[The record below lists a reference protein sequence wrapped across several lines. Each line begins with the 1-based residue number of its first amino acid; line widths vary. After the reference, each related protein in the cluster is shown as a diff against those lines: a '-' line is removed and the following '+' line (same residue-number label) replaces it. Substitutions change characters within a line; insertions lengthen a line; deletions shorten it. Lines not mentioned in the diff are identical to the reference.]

1 MKRLFIILCIGI
13 LGSCSLSEV
22 NFNADNDIPVGYEDI
37 MVYKSNH
44 LLFADI
50 DNLRSASTKSD
61 EEMVSL
67 ESLLERDS
75 TKSITF
81 KHYKVSQ
88 IPFLNNRESNKVALT
103 DRIRESV
110 SQDSLSVVKTFL
122 IETTDTLSGEVM
134 KNVATMIP
142 DAECMTIFG
151 EESISFLDKST
162 FTGIILYSE
171 LDGEFAD
178 VYVYSDGPIKFASQI
193 PIDFDSDNLVKI
205 YLSIPQSVE
214 TKSDMEDGSIIGG
227 ILDASFCFAYLDEEE
242 ERENPEVPIGSGGGG
257 GSGSGTGTGI
267 VDTGNFFGK
276 FSGNG
281 SRDKL
286 TYTINLTSSDGG
298 STKGGGVYS
307 HGKVAVCNAVVTE
320 NSYIFDR
327 WTGDFRG
334 KTDNV
339 VITVTEDVEST
350 AYFRYIL
357 EDPKRPCWD
366 SETGTANPLVEMEL
380 APTNKAATNL
390 LGSTF
395 GMTRSGGSQFHSGL
409 DLYADPGTPIYSMFD
424 GVVTWPYVTEQPLR
438 NDDGT
443 YPLNYSGDIDGSGNR
458 LYIRST
464 VNGSNISVGYWH
476 LMENSPVAINPRT
489 GMPFKVGDTVFQGE
503 LIAYSGRTGN
513 AHDVDN
519 PHLHLVVK
527 NNSGTFVDPES
538 YINGKVL
545 SSTVNGERKVSS
557 VEIVDINCDD
567 EENEITIYY

>member
-214 TKSDMEDGSIIGG
+214 TKSDMEGGSIIGG
-227 ILDASFCFAYLDEEE
+227 ILDASFCFTYLDEE
-242 ERENPEVPIGSGGGG
+242 ERENPEVPVGSGGGG
-257 GSGSGTGTGI
+257 GSGTGI
-267 VDTGNFFGK
+267 IDTGNFFGK

-339 VITVTEDVEST
+339 VITVTEDIEST

-380 APTNKAATNL
+380 APTDKNNKQILGATY
-390 LGSTF
+390 
-395 GMTRSGGSQFHSGL
+395 GMTRDSRTKKHNGL
-409 DLYADPGTPIYSMFD
+409 DLYAEPGTPIYSMFD
-424 GVVTWPYVTEQPLR
+424 GVVTWPYVTEQPTKVDKEYPVGYNGDK
-438 NDDGT
+438 NDA
-443 YPLNYSGDIDGSGNR
+443 GNR
-458 LYIRST
+458 IYIQSS
-464 VNGSNISVGYWH
+464 VGGEKVSVGYWH
-476 LMENSPVAINPRT
+476 LMSETPVAINPRT
-489 GMPFKVGDTVFQGE
+489 GQPFRVGDIVFQGE
-503 LIAYSGRTGN
+503 VIAYAGVTGN
-513 AHDVDN
+513 AYNVPN
-519 PHLHLVVK
+519 PHLHLAVK
-527 NNSGTFVDPES
+527 NSVGDFVDPEE
-538 YINGKVL
+538 YINGKVT
-545 SSTVNGERKVSS
+545 SSDVGGQRTINST
-557 VEIVDINCDD
+557 EITDIDCD
-567 EENEITIYY
+567 EEEQEITIYY